1 MNRRY
6 ARHPI
11 DLLSAH
17 ALDAL
22 GHEVAAL
29 LEAHLQ
35 GCARCRAEIDGV
47 RSVLTELSPA
57 GPVAPPELRT
67 RILSAISR

>member
-1 MNRRY
+1 MNRRH
-6 ARHPI
+6 APHPI
-11 DLLSAH
+11 HLVSAH

-35 GCARCRAEIDGV
+35 GCSRCIAEMDGV
-47 RSVLTELSPA
+47 RSVLTQLSPA

>member
-1 MNRRY
+1 MKRRH
-6 ARHPI
+6 ARRPI
-11 DLLSAH
+11 HLLSAH

-35 GCARCRAEIDGV
+35 ECARCSAEMDGA
-47 RSVLTELSPA
+47 RSVLTQLSPA
-57 GPVAPPELRT
+57 GPVAPPQLRT